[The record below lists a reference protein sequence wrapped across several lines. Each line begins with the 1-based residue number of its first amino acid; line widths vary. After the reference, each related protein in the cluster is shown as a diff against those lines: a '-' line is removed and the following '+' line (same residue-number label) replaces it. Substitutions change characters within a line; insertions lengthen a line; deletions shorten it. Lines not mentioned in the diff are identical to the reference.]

1 MLLIKGVLSV
11 KVAPENTKNISDT
24 FMTIKEFSQLTST
37 PINTL
42 KHYDRINLLKPALV
56 GDNGYRYYLPQQAN
70 ILTRIL
76 FGSRAHIALKDIKE
90 NIVNDNPTDTMYQYL
105 QVQENINKQIQELRA
120 IQKTINSL
128 EFYYRLTQTEPL
140 ETLFTIKN
148 DDWCCLVAPNQPMPD
163 GEALTT
169 NIANK
174 LYLKG
179 YKNGEWPHYQLG
191 CYFTP
196 LDLALHKF
204 NKANYY
210 LKIDYPDWY
219 ESSEITHIPGGE
231 YLCVLTKTSEKD
243 INSSVHVL
251 LRELEKHKQ
260 PTIGNVYA
268 QLAVNNFVTND
279 RNKFYTIVM
288 VKKANRRIF
297 K

>member
-1 MLLIKGVLSV
+1 MKETQNIESNLS
-11 KVAPENTKNISDT
+11 NTY
-24 FMTIKEFSQLTST
+24 MTVKEFSQLTST
-37 PINTL
+37 PIDTL
-42 KHYDRINLLKPALV
+42 KHYDRIDLLKPALV

-76 FGSRAHIALKDIKE
+76 FGSRANITLKEIKQT
-90 NIVNDNPTDTMYQYL
+90 IINDDPSATMEQYL
-105 QVQENINKQIQELRA
+105 HVRQNISKQIQELRA

-128 EFYYRLTQTEPL
+128 EFFYQLTQTQPL
-140 ETLFTIKN
+140 EELFTVTTE
-148 DDWCCLVAPNQPMPD
+148 DWCCLVSPNQPMPK
-163 GEALTT
+163 GEALVT

-204 NKANYY
+204 DKVNYY

-219 ESSEITHIPGGE
+219 EASDIVNVPGGE

-251 LRELEKHKQ
+251 LKELEKNKQ
-260 PTIGNVYA
+260 ATVGNVYA
-268 QLAVNNFVTND
+268 QLAVNNFVSND
-279 RNKFYTIVM
+279 RDKYYTIVM
-288 VKKANRRIF
+288 VKKSNKRHS